1 MQESKIFTKTELQ
14 EMEIRKKGDKADK
27 TGIFS
32 SRVKPKII
40 ELLEWFS
47 KRKELK
53 KLIEVKEDKKKICT
67 LQSEKAQDRGKMQKR
82 KLVKISIRV
91 DEETLKK
98 VMKLLGLTDNSKG
111 IRACMNFTV
120 NVAHNLFSGN
130 LRDMFKRKKNNEE
143 ISLYDD
149 HA

>member
-1 MQESKIFTKTELQ
+1 
-14 EMEIRKKGDKADK
+14 
-27 TGIFS
+27 
-32 SRVKPKII
+32 
-40 ELLEWFS
+40 
-47 KRKELK
+47 
-53 KLIEVKEDKKKICT
+53 
-67 LQSEKAQDRGKMQKR
+67 MQKR